1 MTEKTNIPQGYK
13 DSPLGIIPKEWEV
26 KRLGE
31 ICTHFKS
38 GTTIT
43 AKEISEK
50 GLYPVYGGNGL
61 RGYSNTYTHNG
72 DYILIGRQ
80 GALCGNINFV
90 CGKSYI
96 SEHAIAV
103 QTDENMMWLRYKLE
117 NWNLNRFS
125 ESSAQPGLS
134 VEKLVRYKLTVPTL
148 NEQIGIA
155 TILQLW
161 DTAIEKQ
168 SELVEKLKL
177 RKQAL
182 MQQLLTGKKRLPGFS
197 GEWKRIKLGD
207 NAERITRKN
216 EEDNKNVVTISAQRG
231 FVVQTDF
238 FNKSVASEVLD
249 NYFLVYKDE
258 FCYNKSYSNGYPMG
272 AIKRLKS
279 FDKAVVTTLYI
290 CFKLKNMASVN
301 IDFFEQYCESG
312 IFNKELIK
320 VANEGGRAHG
330 LLNVTSADFFNMHMR
345 IPNIDEQNAIAIL
358 LVNADKEIELTKEK
372 LASLQ
377 SQKQG
382 LMQQLLTGKKRIKN
396 IE

>member
-207 NAERITRKN
+207 IAERITRKN

-272 AIKRLKS
+272 TIKRLKS

-330 LLNVTSADFFNMHMR
+330 LLNVTPADFFNMHMR

-358 LVNADKEIELTKEK
+358 LVNADKEIELAKEK

>member
-207 NAERITRKN
+207 IAERITRKN

-330 LLNVTSADFFNMHMR
+330 LLNVTPADFFNMHMR

-358 LVNADKEIELTKEK
+358 LVNADKEIELANKK
-372 LASLQ
+372 LNNLQ
-377 SQKQG
+377 SQKRG
-382 LMQQLLTGKKRIKN
+382 LMQQLLTGKKRIL
-396 IE
+396 